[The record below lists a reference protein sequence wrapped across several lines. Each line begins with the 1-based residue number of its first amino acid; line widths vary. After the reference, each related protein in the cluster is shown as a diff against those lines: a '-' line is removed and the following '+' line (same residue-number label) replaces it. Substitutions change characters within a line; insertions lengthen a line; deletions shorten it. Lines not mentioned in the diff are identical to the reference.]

1 MDAKEYLEKTDFLN
15 NEDYPVRTDEP
26 WDSYTDDQLFY
37 LMEQYA
43 KEKVKEVVKQI
54 HSQSKD
60 GAITSDWVGFES
72 FID

>member
-1 MDAKEYLEKTDFLN
+1 MDAKAKKYYKQRTGISRPLN
-15 NEDYPVRTDEP
+15 ELDNAVIKM
-26 WDSYTDDQLFY
+26 
-37 LMEQYA
+37 MEQYA

-60 GAITSDWVGFES
+60 GAITSDWIGFKS

>member
-1 MDAKEYLEKTDFLN
+1 MDAKKFLKVVGILKEGFTSWIIKFN
-15 NEDYPVRTDEP
+15 DGRNVDVVV
-26 WDSYTDDQLFY
+26 
-37 LMEQYA
+37 LMDQYA

-60 GAITSDWVGFES
+60 GAITSDWIGFKS

>member
-1 MDAKEYLEKTDFLN
+1 MDAKEFLEKHGIPNMPTQYDSKNKTGIN
-15 NEDYPVRTDEP
+15 NTAEA
-26 WDSYTDDQLFY
+26 L
-37 LMEQYA
+37 EQYA

-60 GAITSDWVGFES
+60 GAITSDWIGFKS

>member
-1 MDAKEYLEKTDFLN
+1 MDAKKFYENFQFNEGVQEGDFIISPNDL
-15 NEDYPVRTDEP
+15 V
-26 WDSYTDDQLFY
+26 S
-37 LMEQYA
+37 LMDQYA

-60 GAITSDWVGFES
+60 GAITSDWIGFKS